1 MFEKRK
7 ARKAM
12 YTKYLSTHSVS
23 NNINSKKLSRE
34 EKRIRKFLKQ
44 IVRAVNKNG
53 SMLSF
58 ISPELRVQE
67 LCDLALKKDA
77 LSLQYFPEESKIP
90 ASCLKA
96 CSKKPEALQYVPEPL
111 KNICETE
118 INVSRFMGKSH
129 FKWLFKLIQAVK
141 NHLRLPPL
149 KSDNLVECMNILQGI
164 NTGHKSHQELCNRL
178 INYFSFVPS
187 KYKSYEFCK
196 KVVEFAPLAIMHVP
210 RGLQT
215 NELQKIAVSKNFNAL
230 RCIPEDLKTTDLCL
244 IAYLKNNKALNF
256 IPAHHQHEV
265 VEKSL
270 FFNSEKKNISS
281 KEDLDKFIQKYT
293 SILPYTL
300 PQDFIK
306 NKTKELVN
314 TTEQDA
320 STTKNEK
327 EESYSESLSTDNLQK
342 NTKEKEQ
349 QIIKNI
355 SNQLKQIP
363 ENSLNNK
370 KVEGIKLH

>member
-12 YTKYLSTHSVS
+12 YTKYLSTHSV
-23 NNINSKKLSRE
+23 NHNINSKKLSRE
-34 EKRIRKFLKQ
+34 EKRIKKFLKQ
-44 IVRAVNKNG
+44 IVRAVNKKG
-53 SMLSF
+53 SMLSL

-77 LSLQYFPEESKIP
+77 LSLQYFPEESKTP
-90 ASCLKA
+90 ANCLKA
-96 CSKKPEALQYVPEPL
+96 CLKNPQALQYVPEPL

-118 INVSRFMGKSH
+118 INVSRFMKSH

-141 NHLRLPPL
+141 EHLPPI
-149 KSDNLVECMNILQGI
+149 KSNNLVECMNILQGI
-164 NTGHKSHQELCNRL
+164 NTRHQSHQELCSRL

-215 NELQKIAVSKNFNAL
+215 NELQKIAVSKNINAL

-244 IAYLKNNKALNF
+244 IAYLKNNKALDF
-256 IPAHHQHEV
+256 IPAHQQREV
-265 VEKSL
+265 VENSL

-342 NTKEKEQ
+342 NTTEKEQ

-355 SNQLKQIP
+355 SNQLKQFP